1 METVALTSALP
12 EGYRVDTGGEVR
24 FVSPEEVLAGLAAP
38 EWEGLRGEEGAET
51 ALGVWCVLA
60 HSRLLGEMAD
70 FTAEAG
76 EEGLLEQ
83 AWLTL
88 PGWEEADDPD
98 LLEAVSGYS
107 RYFLSAD
114 GTLIRAEASM
124 AEILAAFAGGRDP
137 GGPLRPVRRGRGR
150 PRNGGGKIDGGR
162 PLNLP
167 PSMALY
173 RVVLTYPLDSAD
185 VLTVWGASW
194 TSASPTRCSLTD
206 STVIWRGPASRA
218 NWLLSSGIC
227 PRMPKM

>member
-1 METVALTSALP
+1 MKSVPKGLLAALAGLAVVVALPYILAWEPPGKAGGSAVEGMETVALISALP

-24 FVSPEEVLAGLAAP
+24 FVSPEEVLAGLATP
-38 EWEGLRGEEGAET
+38 EWDGLRGEEGAEE
-51 ALGVWCVLA
+51 ALGVWCVLT

-124 AEILAAFAGGRDP
+124 AEILAALQAGETPAGLYARY
-137 GGPLRPVRRGRGR
+137 GGEGAVLE
-150 PRNGGGKIDGGR
+150 
-162 PLNLP
+162 
-167 PSMALY
+167 MA
-173 RVVLTYPLDSAD
+173 AE
-185 VLTVWGASW
+185 
-194 TSASPTRCSLTD
+194 
-206 STVIWRGPASRA
+206 
-218 NWLLSSGIC
+218 
-227 PRMPKM
+227 K

>member
-1 METVALTSALP
+1 MKSVPKGLLAALAGLAVVVALPYILAWEPPGKAGGSAVEGMETVALISALP

-24 FVSPEEVLAGLAAP
+24 FVSPEEVLAGLATP
-38 EWEGLRGEEGAET
+38 EWDGLRGEEGAEE
-51 ALGVWCVLA
+51 ALGVWCVQA

-76 EEGLLEQ
+76 EERLLEQ

-124 AEILAAFAGGRDP
+124 AEILAALQAGETPAGLYARY
-137 GGPLRPVRRGRGR
+137 GGEGAVLE
-150 PRNGGGKIDGGR
+150 
-162 PLNLP
+162 
-167 PSMALY
+167 MA
-173 RVVLTYPLDSAD
+173 AE
-185 VLTVWGASW
+185 
-194 TSASPTRCSLTD
+194 
-206 STVIWRGPASRA
+206 
-218 NWLLSSGIC
+218 
-227 PRMPKM
+227 K